1 MVHDA
6 NLHPQQAMTEGLGQ
20 DETAQQLNCRE
31 NRKKTPVFAEDEWFC
46 QWLAAF
52 FSFLGTRIGLRCQIN
67 GQHTGMANG
76 RIRMRE
82 AAGICRSKASQQTF
96 EIFQI
101 TRSPHL
107 TVFQAVSLKVRPKPR
122 PLPPVSTGLK
132 PRRSELPVSVAHGS
146 YFFQG
151 NKVRSSSQFSLLF
164 KILIRIN
171 INHTSHINIILNH
184 ESLQECMDVDTS

>member
-6 NLHPQQAMTEGLGQ
+6 NLHPQQAMTKGLGQ
-20 DETAQQLNCRE
+20 DETAQQPNYRE
-31 NRKKTPVFAEDEWFC
+31 KKHRCLLKTSGFANDLLPF
-46 QWLAAF
+46 L
-52 FSFLGTRIGLRCQIN
+52 SFLGTRIGLRCQIN

-101 TRSPHL
+101 TKSPHL

-132 PRRSELPVSVAHGS
+132 PRRSELPVSVAHVG
-146 YFFQG
+146 Q
-151 NKVRSSSQFSLLF
+151 
-164 KILIRIN
+164 
-171 INHTSHINIILNH
+171 
-184 ESLQECMDVDTS
+184 

>member
-6 NLHPQQAMTEGLGQ
+6 NLHPQQAMTKGLGQ

-31 NRKKTPVFAEDEWFC
+31 NRKKHRCLLKTSGFAND
-46 QWLAAF
+46 LLPF

-146 YFFQG
+146 NLFQETRFEAVH
-151 NKVRSSSQFSLLF
+151 NFLF
-164 KILIRIN
+164 YSKF
-171 INHTSHINIILNH
+171 
-184 ESLQECMDVDTS
+184 

>member
-1 MVHDA
+1 
-6 NLHPQQAMTEGLGQ
+6 
-20 DETAQQLNCRE
+20 
-31 NRKKTPVFAEDEWFC
+31 
-46 QWLAAF
+46 
-52 FSFLGTRIGLRCQIN
+52 
-67 GQHTGMANG
+67 
-76 RIRMRE
+76 MRE

-171 INHTSHINIILNH
+171 INHTEKTSILFLIMNHYKNAWMQIHRNLGHDVIFSFKLTNIKC
-184 ESLQECMDVDTS
+184 LQGRDFQNLRDGSSSYGPRCKIAGIMIHKPMIRISKRPQIKT